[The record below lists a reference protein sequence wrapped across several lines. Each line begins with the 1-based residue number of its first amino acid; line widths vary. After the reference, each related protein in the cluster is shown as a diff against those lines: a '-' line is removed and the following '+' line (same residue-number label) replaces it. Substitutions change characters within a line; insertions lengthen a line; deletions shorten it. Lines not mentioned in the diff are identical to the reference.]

1 MIEKKEG
8 YTMSNP
14 LQEILKQQPFIVQD
28 GAFATELERAGFVIN
43 DPLWSAIALY
53 EKPELVKQVYRSYLN
68 AGADVLIT
76 ASYQGTVEGFMKK
89 GFSKEKSKD
98 LIRLSVRLAKE
109 VRDEFWADNQ
119 DKSRAYPLIAASV
132 GPYGAHLA
140 DGSEYRGNYGVS
152 RKTIADFHRE
162 NIGILAEEEPDLF
175 ACETVPSFLEAQA
188 LGDALSSYP
197 ESKAW
202 ISFSCKDGHHTCEG
216 NPITECAAFLDT
228 VPEVLAI
235 GVNCCPPGIV
245 ESLVRDIKSVTDKV
259 IVVYPNSGETYD
271 PASKTWKGSAVSY
284 ADYAKSWYDAGARFI
299 GGCCRTTPDDI
310 RAVRN
315 VLDSL
320 R

>member
-1 MIEKKEG
+1 
-8 YTMSNP
+8 MSNP
-14 LQEILKQQPFIVQD
+14 LQNILHKQPFIVQD

-53 EKPELVKQVYRSYLN
+53 QRPDLVKTVYRSYLD

-109 VRDEFWADNQ
+109 VRDEFWSENQ
-119 DKSRAYPLIAASV
+119 DKSRVYPLIAASV

-152 RKTIADFHRE
+152 RETIADFHRE
-162 NIGILAEEEPDLF
+162 NIGILAEEKPDLF
-175 ACETVPSFLEAQA
+175 ACETVPSFLEAEA
-188 LGDALSSYP
+188 LADVLASYP
-197 ESKAW
+197 ENRAW
-202 ISFSCKDGHHTCEG
+202 IAFSCKDGHHTCEG
-216 NPITECAAFLDT
+216 NPITECAQFLDT
-228 VPEVLAI
+228 VPAVAAI

-259 IVVYPNSGETYD
+259 IVVYPNSGEEYD
-271 PASKTWKGSAVSY
+271 ANTKGWKGQRVSY
-284 ADYAKSWYDAGARFI
+284 AEYTARWYEAGARFI

-310 RAVRN
+310 RAVRK
-315 VLDSL
+315 VMEDLKKGHSTAL
-320 R
+320 